1 MLLKYVLDKLANM
14 IDRILK
20 IDIKERKAFK
30 QHFLKGVI
38 LAITFDKDIKSYFQN
53 PLIIDF
59 FKNKGY
65 SEITEIKHANFKITI
80 DNDTPTAE
88 QTNST
93 IGYTCVNNRNNQI
106 QIINNRFVFVHNTY
120 ENYESLNDE
129 IRLFT
134 ENIFT
139 KFSASIQQVGYR
151 KINTIVIREI
161 ENYTQITELFNE
173 NLFNF
178 LKCDLFDF
186 NDLENYRDNFT
197 LSKNDSKIIINTSC
211 AKIKNIENS
220 YEIVVDTDIIKSNIA
235 NLTDIYETIDEINQ
249 LHFDT
254 FCWITSQ
261 KMKNIMNGVF

>member
-1 MLLKYVLDKLANM
+1 M
-14 IDRILK
+14 
-20 IDIKERKAFK
+20 
-30 QHFLKGVI
+30 
-38 LAITFDKDIKSYFQN
+38 
-53 PLIIDF
+53 
-59 FKNKGY
+59 
-65 SEITEIKHANFKITI
+65 
-80 DNDTPTAE
+80 
-88 QTNST
+88 
-93 IGYTCVNNRNNQI
+93 
-106 QIINNRFVFVHNTY
+106 
-120 ENYESLNDE
+120 
-129 IRLFT
+129 
-134 ENIFT
+134 
-139 KFSASIQQVGYR
+139 
-151 KINTIVIREI
+151 
-161 ENYTQITELFNE
+161 FNE